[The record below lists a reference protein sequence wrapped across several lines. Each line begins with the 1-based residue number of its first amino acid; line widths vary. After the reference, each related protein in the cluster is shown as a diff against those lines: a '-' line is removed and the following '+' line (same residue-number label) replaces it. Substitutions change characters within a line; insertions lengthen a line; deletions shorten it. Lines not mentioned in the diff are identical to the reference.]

1 MHPISIERA
10 MLVMF
15 FVSLP
20 IGYLTMPT
28 ILGFS
33 SDVRFH
39 LNKVYGAI
47 LMGSYMA
54 LVELFMHGYTTAYQG
69 WAAGWFLLILA
80 MTALIYFQF
89 GIGETEFLRGMIEH
103 HGMGIKMA
111 ERLLER
117 NDVTPDTISLA
128 KSIVDLQRK
137 EIQQMDELLEDRRT
151 KYIYRKKP
159 IVNQ

>member
-1 MHPISIERA
+1 
-10 MLVMF
+10 
-15 FVSLP
+15 
-20 IGYLTMPT
+20 
-28 ILGFS
+28 
-33 SDVRFH
+33 
-39 LNKVYGAI
+39 
-47 LMGSYMA
+47 MGSYMA

-80 MTALIYFQF
+80 MTALIYFQL

-117 NDVTPDTISLA
+117 NDVTPDTLSLA

-137 EIQQMDELLEDRRT
+137 EIQHMDELLEDRRM

-159 IVNQ
+159 I